1 MVSKKKKTGRIIGIK
16 EEVVQVEFLVG
27 KLFPGEILVLEE
39 NPEVKLE
46 VYNSP
51 APNVYNCILLTKE
64 YNLYRGQIVIPTGKF
79 LEIGVGSGLL
89 GRVIDVFGNP
99 IDGLEKPKISQ
110 KIPIYQNLS
119 YEEVKGS
126 NEIIETGIK
135 AIDFFTPLIKGG
147 KLGLF
152 GGAGVGKTVL
162 LTELIHNVAFFHKGI
177 SVFAGIGERIREGH
191 ELYQTLKENK
201 VLPSVT
207 MVFGQMNESA
217 AIRFKVGFSAITI
230 AEYFRDEYKQD
241 VLFFIDN
248 IYRFVQAG
256 NELSNL
262 LSVISS
268 EDGYQPTLNSEIA
281 SLEERIIS
289 NNNGSITSVQ
299 AVYVPADDIT
309 DTGVQA
315 IFSYFDS
322 MAILSREIYQ
332 EGRKPAIDPL
342 ESTSSLLNPE
352 IIGERHFRLL
362 REAKSIL
369 ERYRNLKK
377 IVSVVGESELSPRDR
392 IIYQRAQKL
401 LNFMTQD
408 FFVVSDQTGRPGK
421 YVKKEKTLAG
431 VEAILEGKLDNIPS
445 EILLN
450 IGGLE
455 DIKL

>member
-16 EEVVQVEFLVG
+16 EEVVQVEFLFG
-27 KLFPGEILVLEE
+27 KLFPGETLILEE

-51 APNVYNCILLTKE
+51 TPNIYNCILLTKG
-64 YNLYRGQIVIPTGKF
+64 YRPYRDQIVIPTGKF
-79 LEIGVGSGLL
+79 LEIGVGFDLL

-99 IDGLEKPKISQ
+99 IDGLEKPNISQ
-110 KIPIYQNLS
+110 KLPIYQNLS
-119 YEEVKGS
+119 YEEVKSS

-201 VLPSVT
+201 VLPSVI

-230 AEYFRDEYKQD
+230 AEYFRDAYKQD

-262 LSVISS
+262 LSVIPS

-352 IIGERHFRLL
+352 VVGERHFRLL
-362 REAKSIL
+362 REAKGIL
-369 ERYRNLKK
+369 EKYRNLKK
-377 IVSVVGESELSPRDR
+377 IVSVVGESELSPSDR

-431 VEAILEGKLDNIPS
+431 VEAILAGKLDDVSP

-450 IGGLE
+450 IGGLD

>member
-377 IVSVVGESELSPRDR
+377 IVSVVGESELSPHDR

>member
-1 MVSKKKKTGRIIGIK
+1 MVSNKKKTGRIIGIK
-16 EEVVQVEFLVG
+16 EEIVQVEFLFG
-27 KLFPGEILVLEE
+27 ELFPGEILILEE
-39 NPEVKLE
+39 NPRIKLE

-51 APNVYNCILLTKE
+51 TPNVYNCILLTKE
-64 YNLYRGQIVIPTGKF
+64 YSLHRDQIVIPTDKF
-79 LEIGVGSGLL
+79 LEIGVGSALL
-89 GRVIDVFGNP
+89 GRVINVFGDP
-99 IDGLEKPKISQ
+99 IDGLEKPKVSQ
-110 KIPIYQNLS
+110 KLPIHQNLS
-119 YEEVKGS
+119 YEEVKSS

-135 AIDFFTPLIKGG
+135 AIDFFTPLTKGG

-230 AEYFRDEYKQD
+230 AEYFRDAYQQD

-262 LSVISS
+262 LSVIPS

-281 SLEERIIS
+281 SLEERIVS
-289 NNNGSITSVQ
+289 NINGSITSVQ

-322 MAILSREIYQ
+322 MAILSRDIYQ

-352 IIGERHFRLL
+352 VAGERHFRLL
-362 REAKSIL
+362 MEAKKIL

-377 IVSVVGESELSPRDR
+377 IVSVVGESELSPNDR

-431 VEAILEGKLDNIPS
+431 VEAILKGKLDNISP

-450 IGGLE
+450 IGGLD

>member
-79 LEIGVGSGLL
+79 LEIGVGSDLL

-152 GGAGVGKTVL
+152 GGAGVGKTIL

-408 FFVVSDQTGRPGK
+408 FFVVSDQTSRPGK